1 MKTVTNKF
9 KKFYGE
15 HVILS
20 QDKKSMLFEKKNLN
34 ISRLKAGLKEYNEEN
49 GTDYKLA
56 EEPIVQG
63 SVAMSTVTQNE
74 ENDYDI
80 DVAIVFEKDN
90 LPPGTQKTKNVIVDA
105 LKRKCTGF
113 NEPPT
118 AKTNCVTIKYE
129 DGYHIDFAIYRR
141 YQEPFS
147 NDYTYEHCGSEWRK
161 RDPRSLTKWFNE
173 ANKETGNKLREVV
186 RLLKM
191 FSKSRKDKW
200 KNMPGGLILSVLASE
215 FNDYNS
221 YSKMDEYFYE
231 AIKSIRDRLA
241 LDKEVYNPTD
251 SATSLKLASKDSI
264 RMDNLYNR
272 LNDKIEK
279 LDVLFTEDCSTKQA
293 LDAWKEF
300 FNHSYWVEESGKES
314 IAKSF
319 ARVEEPEYKL
329 VNETEE
335 FISHMLP
342 ISLRN
347 DYIVDLD
354 CRVTN
359 NKEVFVGWLK
369 NMRGKH
375 EVIYPTYSLHFRATT
390 NVQGEYEVYWKIK
403 NNGEQAIREND
414 VRGEIHKTNS
424 LHHFEGAKFKGDH
437 YVEVY
442 IVQRNMVVARN
453 RIRVPIKVS

>member
-1 MKTVTNKF
+1 MKKVTNKF

-15 HVILS
+15 HVVLS
-20 QDKKSMLFEKKNLN
+20 QKEKTKLIKKKDLN
-34 ISRLKAGLKEYNEEN
+34 ISRLKDGLKEYNEEN

-56 EEPIVQG
+56 EEAVVQG

-74 ENDYDI
+74 DNDYDI

-105 LKRKCTGF
+105 LTRKCTGF

-118 AKTNCVTIKYE
+118 AKTNCVTIKYK

-141 YQEPFS
+141 YKETFS

-173 ANKETGNKLREVV
+173 TNKETGNKLREVV

-191 FSKSRKDKW
+191 FSKSRDSW
-200 KNMPGGLILSVLASE
+200 VNMPGGLILSVLASE
-215 FNDYNS
+215 FNDYGS
-221 YSKMDEYFYE
+221 YTSMDEYFYE

-241 LDKEVYNPTD
+241 FNKEVYNPTD
-251 SATSLKLASKDSI
+251 STTSLKLAEKDST
-264 RMDNLYNR
+264 RMENLYNR
-272 LNDKIEK
+272 LNDKMKK
-279 LDVLFTEDCSTKQA
+279 LDVLFENNCSKKQA
-293 LDAWKEF
+293 VDAWKEF
-300 FNHSYWVEESGKES
+300 FDHPYWVGESGKES
-314 IAKSF
+314 VAKLF
-319 ARVEEPEYKL
+319 ARTEEPEYNL
-329 VNETEE
+329 VDETEE

-342 ISLRN
+342 ISLRD
-347 DYIVDLD
+347 DYVVDLD

-359 NKEVFVGWLK
+359 NNEVFVGWLK
-369 NMRGKH
+369 NMTG
-375 EVIYPTYSLHFRATT
+375 IYPTFSLHFKATT
-390 NVQGEYEVYWKIK
+390 NVPGSYEVYWKVK

-414 VRGEIHKTNS
+414 VRGEIRKTNS
-424 LHHFEGAKFKGDH
+424 LNHFEEAKFKGDH

-442 IVQRNMVVARN
+442 IVQRNMVVARK
-453 RIRVPIKVS
+453 RITVPIIV